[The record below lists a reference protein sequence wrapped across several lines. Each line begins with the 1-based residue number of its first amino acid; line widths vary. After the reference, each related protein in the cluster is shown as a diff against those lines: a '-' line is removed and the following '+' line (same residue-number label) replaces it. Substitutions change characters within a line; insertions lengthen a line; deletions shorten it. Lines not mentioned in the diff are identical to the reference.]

1 MWFNTIKDKNKGVA
15 VRNTLIYCVF
25 YSFDMLN

>member
-1 MWFNTIKDKNKGVA
+1 MRFNTTNGKNKGVA

-25 YSFDMLN
+25 YSFDTLN